1 MTTKRTVKK
10 KPVMREEY
18 QLDYS
23 RAKPNRF
30 ASGLEKNSLAV
41 VLDPDVAAV
50 FQSSESVNTLLRS
63 VIAALP
69 VPESPAPARPRRAL

>member
-1 MTTKRTVKK
+1 MTTKKTAKK
-10 KPVMREEY
+10 KPAMREEY
-18 QLDYS
+18 RFDYS

-30 ASGLEKNSLAV
+30 AAGVEKNSLAV

-63 VIAALP
+63 VISALP

>member
-1 MTTKRTVKK
+1 M
-10 KPVMREEY
+10 KPLMREEY
-18 QLDYS
+18 RLDYS

-30 ASGLEKNSLAV
+30 ASGLEKHSLAV

-50 FQSSESVNTLLRS
+50 FQSSESVNALSRS

-69 VPESPAPARPRRAL
+69 GPESPAPARPRRAL